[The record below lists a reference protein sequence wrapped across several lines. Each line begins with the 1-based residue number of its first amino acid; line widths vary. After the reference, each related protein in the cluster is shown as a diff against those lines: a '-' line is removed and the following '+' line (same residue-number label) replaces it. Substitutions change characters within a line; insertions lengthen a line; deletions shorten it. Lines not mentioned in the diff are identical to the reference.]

1 MAAPLLRSGTKVRVS
16 CHRLRS
22 EGTPISTQRLLLA
35 LLATAALSAACAD
48 APSGVEAALP
58 DELGGLR
65 AAATVELDAERVAAD
80 ALASLL
86 ADAGFEGATERTYTG
101 PSAGIRRIAVRVL
114 RFGTPDG
121 AERYLRWTRAHA
133 SEIIGELAGTV
144 QSEAGL
150 VFIHEPGGCCAKELP
165 LAMGAWRSGREV
177 IRVVVAGSA
186 AEGPAGAELLARLH
200 SRIGR
205 TG

>member
-1 MAAPLLRSGTKVRVS
+1 M
-16 CHRLRS
+16 
-22 EGTPISTQRLLLA
+22 
-35 LLATAALSAACAD
+35 LSAGCAD
-48 APSGVEAALP
+48 TPSGVEAALP

-80 ALASLL
+80 ALDPAELASLL
-86 ADAGFEGATERTYTG
+86 ADAGFESAIERTYTG

-114 RFGTPDG
+114 RFGTPEG
-121 AERYLRWTRAHA
+121 AERYLRWIRAHA

-165 LAMGAWRSGREV
+165 LAMGAWRSRREV
-177 IRVVVAGSA
+177 IRVVVAGPA